1 MSELLI
7 VEKLTK
13 SRCVESLDD
22 FIAVSC
28 DVSNWGEEQFLSELP
43 DKWNLRLSVWDDK
56 PIAYTILSK
65 KWVDRIHIH
74 QFMVKAEYRSSG
86 IGSLML
92 DGVLK
97 KYLGED
103 ISLKVHKDHEGA
115 IKFYERHNFVLGE
128 DSGDYKWMFF
138 RR

>member
-1 MSELLI
+1 VSGNLMF
-7 VEKLTK
+7 EKLTK
-13 SRCVESLDD
+13 SRCVENLDD

-28 DVSNWGEEQFLSELP
+28 DVSNWGEEQFLSDLP
-43 DKWNLRLSVWDDK
+43 GKWDLSLSVWDDK

-65 KWVDRIHIH
+65 KWSDRIHIH

-92 DGVLK
+92 DGILK

-103 ISLKVHKDHEGA
+103 VSLKVNKDNEKA
-115 IKFYERHNFVLGE
+115 IKFYERHGFVLVG